1 MSSSVQKVSV
11 KSKTHSKSIHSIF
24 RKSILF
30 LNLLVPVPFLILR
43 FFKISIKSPFGVV
56 RILDPP
62 AFQPIDKAKLIFFIF
77 QRARKACNA
86 KRRIGS
92 TVDI

>member
-43 FFKISIKSPFGVV
+43 FFKISIMCCADLGPSSLFPT
-56 RILDPP
+56 D
-62 AFQPIDKAKLIFFIF
+62 
-77 QRARKACNA
+77 
-86 KRRIGS
+86 
-92 TVDI
+92 

>member
-30 LNLLVPVPFLILR
+30 LNLLVPVPFQILR
-43 FFKISIKSPFGVV
+43 FFKILSPLLVLCESWTLQLV
-56 RILDPP
+56 SNR
-62 AFQPIDKAKLIFFIF
+62 LI
-77 QRARKACNA
+77 RLN
-86 KRRIGS
+86 
-92 TVDI
+92 